1 MLKKNIL
8 VNGCGITFGSES
20 IQSWPKILSLL
31 GTPVINISAPA
42 ISNQWI
48 VDRTA
53 EHLLKNHDVSQVIIQ
68 LTGINKLDVEIK
80 DSKREQELVEADSLR
95 NFTWQGVWPS
105 SSSQEHLSKK
115 LYNEYLYSPEL
126 LSKELAV
133 KLAMLDFWCKQH
145 DIKLHVYQGY
155 VIPWTDSDLELVNP
169 IIKNINSPWYQ
180 AYKESAAYKLHDHN
194 DSNSVP
200 CIEYAFVLAEHM
212 AQVLSL
218 NSEKIKDLSTL
229 YAQKHKS

>member
-1 MLKKNIL
+1 M
-8 VNGCGITFGSES
+8 
-20 IQSWPKILSLL
+20 L
-31 GTPVINISAPA
+31 GTPVINLSAPA

-53 EHLLKNHDVSQVIIQ
+53 EHLLKNQDVDQVIIQ
-68 LTGINKLDVEIK
+68 LTGLNKLDVEIK
-80 DSKREQELVEADSLR
+80 DSKREQELVVADSLR
-95 NFTWQGVWPS
+95 NFIWQGVWPS

-133 KLAMLDFWCKQH
+133 KLAMLDFWCQAH

-155 VIPWTDSDLELVNP
+155 TIPWTESDLELVKP
-169 IIKNINSPWYQ
+169 IIKNINNPWYQ
-180 AYKESAAYKLHDHN
+180 EYIESNTYQLHDHAN
-194 DSNSVP
+194 NNSVP

-218 NSEKIKDLSTL
+218 NSKKIKDLAMM